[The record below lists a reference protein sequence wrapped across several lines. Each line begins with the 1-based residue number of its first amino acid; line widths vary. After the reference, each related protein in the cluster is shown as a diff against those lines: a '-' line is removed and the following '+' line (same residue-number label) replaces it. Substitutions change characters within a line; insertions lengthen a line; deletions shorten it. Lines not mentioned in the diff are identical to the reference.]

1 MKITKEPFG
10 VTSKKEDVSLYT
22 LTNQNG
28 MEARLLDYG
37 ATLQSLLLPCEDGS
51 KLDVV
56 QGFETVAAYE
66 VNDPNFGSTIGRN
79 GNRIGKGKFTL
90 NGREYQLDINDG
102 ENNLHGGVYGYH
114 KRMWKTELFEEENRI
129 QFSILS
135 PDGDQGFPGN
145 VDVKVSY
152 TLTDEDELKISYDAV
167 PDADTII
174 NMTNHSYFNLE
185 GQDSPSILDQKVW
198 IDGDEVTATTADLI
212 PTGVILSVE
221 GTPLDFRKE
230 KTIGQEI
237 ASDYEPL
244 VFGHGYDH
252 NWILNHP
259 GTFRKVASLHSDK
272 TGRTMEVYTDL
283 PGMQMYTANFLDGT
297 LVGKGGVVYQQR
309 SGVCFETQ
317 YFPDAPNHKNFPS
330 TVVKAGERYSTVTV
344 YKFS

>member
-1 MKITKEPFG
+1 MGIAKERFG
-10 VTSKKEDVSLYT
+10 VTSRNEEVSIYT
-22 LTNQNG
+22 LKNKNG
-28 MEARLLDYG
+28 MEAKVLDYG
-37 ATLQSLLLPCEDGS
+37 ATLQSLLLPMGNGE

-79 GNRIGKGKFTL
+79 GNRIGKGTFTL
-90 NGREYQLDINDG
+90 NGKEYKLDINDG
-102 ENNLHGGVYGYH
+102 ENNLHGGFAGYH
-114 KRMWKTELFEEENRI
+114 KRMWKTELKDDENRI
-129 QFSILS
+129 CFSILS

-145 VDVKVSY
+145 VKVEVSY
-152 TLTDEDELKISYDAV
+152 TLTDEDELKISYFAQ

-185 GQDSPSILDQKVW
+185 GQDSTSVLDQKVW
-198 IDGDEVTATTADLI
+198 IDGDQVTATAADLI
-212 PTGVILSVE
+212 PTGEILDVE

-230 KTIGQEI
+230 KAIGRDI
-237 ASDYEPL
+237 FADYEPL

-259 GTFRKVASLHSDK
+259 GSFRRVASLRSDK
-272 TGRTMEVYTDL
+272 TGKSMDVYTDL

-297 LVGKGGVVYQQR
+297 LIGKGGVKYEQR

-330 TVVKAGERYSTVTV
+330 TVVKAGDV
-344 YKFS
+344 YKTTTTYKFY

>member
-10 VTSKKEDVSLYT
+10 ITSQKEDVSLYT
-22 LTNQNG
+22 LTNKNG
-28 MEARLLDYG
+28 MEAKLLDYG

-56 QGFETVAAYE
+56 LGFETVAAYE

-79 GNRIGKGKFTL
+79 GNRIGKGTFKL
-90 NGREYQLDINDG
+90 NGKEYKLDINDG
-102 ENNLHGGVYGYH
+102 ENNLHGGFAGYH
-114 KRMWKTELFEEENRI
+114 KRMWKTELLEEENSI
-129 QFSILS
+129 CFSIVS
-135 PDGDQGFPGN
+135 PDGDQGFPGT
-145 VDVKVSY
+145 VKVQVAY
-152 TLTDEDELKISYDAV
+152 TLTDEDELKITYDAV

-185 GQDSPSILDQKVW
+185 GQDSNSVLAQKVW
-198 IDGDEVTATTADLI
+198 IDGDEVTATTEDLI
-212 PTGVILSVE
+212 PTGEILSVE

-230 KTIGQEI
+230 KAIGQDI
-237 ASDYEPL
+237 SADYEPL

-272 TGRTMEVYTDL
+272 TGKTMEVYTDL

-297 LVGKGGVVYQQR
+297 LVGKGGVAYQQR

-317 YFPDAPNHKNFPS
+317 YFPDAPNHENFPS
-330 TVVKAGERYSTVTV
+330 TVVKAGERYKTTTV
-344 YKFS
+344 YKFQ